1 MGTLFIRFV
10 EKGLKF
16 RKIENYLINEISKR
30 SPSGLIKK
38 DRALSKVS
46 GGNEGIKHVTP
57 GDLVIIIHGKG
68 YYGKSGVVAI
78 GRATTNCLIFQI
90 DETTPPLGPTEPFAV
105 GVESIEW
112 IAGQIATTD
121 KLRPAIKNYDSN
133 LKLDGPGWRYSP
145 VDLTE
150 CLQNLLNQT

>member
-10 EKGLKF
+10 EKGLEF
-16 RKIENYLINEISKR
+16 RKLENYLLNEISR
-30 SPSGLIKK
+30 RNPPGLIKK
-38 DRALSKVS
+38 DRALSKIS
-46 GGNEGIKHVTP
+46 GGNEGIKHVIP

-68 YYGKSGVVAI
+68 YHGKSGVVAI
-78 GRATTNCLIFQI
+78 GKATTRCLNYAI
-90 DETTPPLGPTEPFAV
+90 DETTPHLGPTEPFAV

-121 KLRPAIKNYDSN
+121 KLRPAIKSHDPN

-150 CLQNLLNQT
+150 CLQNLLNQS